1 MELLLDIMNMVY
13 DTPPKFPK
21 CLWGTLSNGVVVCF
35 LPHTGYNNGIKQYSV
50 IAYNRVFP
58 IYDYNE
64 FSIEQLKGTPLD
76 KELKDLV
83 KELEIIED
91 KRSWVY
97 MTNNGPFK
105 LLSEV

>member
-1 MELLLDIMNMVY
+1 MSLFDKTTNAIGTAMDMMTVRHNVVSSNIANAE
-13 DTPPKFPK
+13 TPNYHAKRADF
-21 CLWGTLSNGVVVCF
+21 
-35 LPHTGYNNGIKQYSV
+35 
-50 IAYNRVFP
+50 
-58 IYDYNE
+58 E
-64 FSIEQLKGTPLD
+64 